1 VKVFRQLRQHRI
13 LRYAGYA
20 CAIVIALLAAAVV
33 VSLTIDL
40 GPSVRAIAER
50 RGSEYLE
57 RPLHIGSLSIHVL
70 TGRVIVDDLTIDGL
84 HKGDRPFFTAKRI
97 AVSIDWL
104 PALARRPDI
113 TISGVEMTNWQMLV
127 EKWDNAHNF
136 PRFTRDDNRPKKD
149 RGFTVTMR
157 WLRAYR
163 GQFAFEDHEAP
174 WSIVCPNLDITMG
187 NLPRYGG
194 TATFHGGTVTIQD
207 YVPMWANMKAQFVL
221 DGPRVHLERVDLES
235 DGAKS
240 VATGDVDLAN
250 WPNQIYRVESRVN
263 FPRMREIFWKNES
276 WRLEGDGDFSGTFSL
291 FKGGRRDLAGTFR
304 SAALGFNDYRFPAL
318 NGSLRWTQSSFDV
331 WDAGSKFYGGDAKF
345 TYSIK
350 PLGAKTRPT
359 ARFDTTLT
367 GVDLAQFTDFEQ
379 LAGQRFAGSADSR
392 NTLEWPLGKFSEHRG
407 EGRLVVNPPP
417 GNELGLRP
425 FESLRV
431 VPSSVEGRQ
440 AQAERSPEV
449 SLALSVSKA
458 ELIPL
463 PAHLPISGE
472 VNYQY
477 GPDDVTFDGGRFTTE
492 RTNVTFNGSTA
503 YGDRSR
509 FRFHVTSSDWQE
521 SDQLLAGIMTDF
533 GSPAHAV
540 EFGGRGE
547 FDGVMTGAFRHPRVE
562 GDFTGEGLRAFDTVW
577 GAGTGR
583 IVVENSYVDV
593 TNGLVRLGDSEIH
606 ADGRFSLG
614 YPRDDGGQEMDAR
627 FRAVRRDLDG
637 LRHAFKIDDYP
648 VSGLLSGDF
657 HLAGQYERPVGFG
670 AMTIDQGV
678 AYGEP
683 FSKATA
689 AVRFD
694 GSGARLDNLTIAK
707 GSGTISGA
715 AFVGW
720 DSTYSFTANGD
731 RIPADQI
738 AFLQYPNA
746 VFTGV
751 AAFTAN
757 GRGTFDAPRND
768 FTFNV
773 DDVYVNDQSVGHV
786 TGTLAMRTR
795 TLGGTIDIVH
805 GTGVAEGRL
814 TVHGTG
820 QIALT
825 PQAEGQITLRFDD
838 SSLDP
843 YVRLYEPRLSPYIS
857 AVVSGS
863 IRIGGELANFDRL
876 VVDMT
881 VDSLEMQLFDQRI
894 TNAGPLRLSL
904 DNREIKFD
912 QVQLA
917 GDNTQLRVGGG
928 VNLKTERIA
937 VEASG
942 DANLGL
948 LQGIASNLRGSGRAA
963 LRAAINGELRRP
975 QFSGTATIT
984 DGRIRHFSMPAALD
998 AINGT
1003 ITFDAGG
1010 VRLDVVTATMGEG
1023 RIQFGGRI
1031 GFDGYTP
1038 SDLNITARG
1047 EAIHLRYPEGVRSIV
1062 DTDLA
1067 VTGTIKSP
1075 TLGGTVTVRSAVW
1088 TRRIDAP
1095 GSIFDLAS
1103 RRSSSGGG
1111 AVSGETPPTVPL
1123 KYDVQVI
1130 VPSTLRVDTNLVRL
1144 VANADLNLR
1153 GTYDRP
1159 VLFGRA
1165 EIERGEV
1172 IFEGQRYRIT
1182 RGSIDFTNPNRIEP
1196 FFDVE
1201 AETNVR
1207 AVGQTYRVTVG
1218 AAGTAEQLRP
1228 TVSSD
1233 PYLPTADV
1241 LSLLF
1246 GDVSRRSS
1254 RSDIAPEL
1262 RALQNPT
1269 QAQTDILAAR
1279 ATQAITA
1286 PISSEVGKVVE
1297 QTFGVDTFQLMP
1309 SFLDAYSS
1317 QTSRLNPTARI
1328 TIGKRI
1334 SDRVYLTYS
1343 RSLGTTINDQIV
1355 LLEIEQNDRLSW
1367 ILSRNEDS
1375 QTYAV
1380 ELRVRHTF

>member
-1 VKVFRQLRQHRI
+1 MI
-13 LRYAGYA
+13 
-20 CAIVIALLAAAVV
+20 IALLAAAVV

-40 GPSVRAIAER
+40 GPSVRGLAER

-57 RPLHIGSLSIHVL
+57 RPIHIGSLSIHVL
-70 TGRVIVDDLTIDGL
+70 TGRVIVENLAIDGL
-84 HKGDRPFFTAKRI
+84 HDGDRPFFTAKRI
-97 AVSIDWL
+97 AVALDWL
-104 PALARRPDI
+104 PALARKPDI
-113 TISGVEMTNWQMLV
+113 TISGVEMTDWQMLI
-127 EKWDNAHNF
+127 EKWENAHNF

-163 GQFAFEDHEAP
+163 GRFAFEDHESP

-187 NLPRYGG
+187 NLPQYRG

-221 DGPRVHLERVDLES
+221 DGPRVHLERIDLES

-240 VATGDVDLAN
+240 VARGDVDFAN
-250 WPNQIYRVESRVN
+250 WPNQIYHVESRVS
-263 FPRMREIFWKNES
+263 FPRMREIFWRNES
-276 WRLEGDGDFSGTFSL
+276 WRLAGDGDFSGTFAL

-304 SAALGFNDYRFPAL
+304 SAALGFNDYQFPSL
-318 NGSLRWTQSSFDV
+318 YGSLRWTQSSFDI
-331 WDAGSKFYGGDAKF
+331 WDAGSEFHAGNAKF

-359 ARFDTTLT
+359 ARFDTALT
-367 GVDLAQFTDFEQ
+367 AVDLAQITDFEQ
-379 LAGQRFAGSADSR
+379 LSGQRFAGSADWQ
-392 NTLEWPLGKFSEHRG
+392 NTLEWPLGKFTEHRG
-407 EGRLVVNPPP
+407 EGRLVVSPPP
-417 GNELGLRP
+417 TSALGLRP
-425 FESLRV
+425 FESPRV
-431 VPSSVEGRQ
+431 VPGSVEGRR
-440 AQAERSPEV
+440 AQAERSDEAALVGEGPAGDGFGP
-449 SLALSVSKA
+449 LAP
-458 ELIPL
+458 IPL

-472 VNYQY
+472 VSYRY
-477 GPDDVTFDGGRFTTE
+477 GPDDVAFDNGRFTTE
-492 RTNVTFNGSTA
+492 RTNVTFGGSTA

-509 FRFHVTSSDWQE
+509 IRFHVTSADWQE

-533 GSPAHAV
+533 GSPARPV
-540 EFGGRGE
+540 TFGGRGE

-562 GDFTGEGLRAFDTVW
+562 GDFTGGDLRAFDTNW
-577 GAGTGR
+577 GAGSGH
-583 IVVENSYVDV
+583 IVVENGYVDV
-593 TNGLVRLGDSEIH
+593 TNGLVRRGDSEIH
-606 ADGRFSLG
+606 ADGRFALG
-614 YPRDDGGQEMDAR
+614 YPRDDGGEEVNAR
-627 FRAVRRDLDG
+627 FRAVRRDLDS

-657 HLAGQYERPVGFG
+657 HLAGRYERPVGFG

-694 GSGARLDNLTIAK
+694 GSGARIDNMTIAK
-707 GSGTISGA
+707 GSGAVTGA

-720 DSTYSFTANGD
+720 DSTYSFTAKGD

-738 AFLQYPNA
+738 ALLQYPNT

-768 FTFNV
+768 ITFNV
-773 DDVYVNDQSVGHV
+773 DDVYVNELSVGQV
-786 TGTLAMRTR
+786 SGSLALRTR
-795 TLGGTIDIVH
+795 TLGGTFDIVH

-825 PQAEGQITLRFDD
+825 PQADAQITLRFDD

-843 YVRLYEPRLSPYIS
+843 YVRLYEPRLSQYIS
-857 AVVSGS
+857 AVASGS
-863 IRIGGELANFDRL
+863 IRIVGSLADFSRL
-876 VVDMT
+876 LVETT

-894 TNAGPLRLSL
+894 ANAGPLRLSL
-904 DNREIKFD
+904 DKGQISFD
-912 QVQLA
+912 QVQLT
-917 GDNTQLRVGGG
+917 GVNTQLRVAGG
-928 VNLKTERIA
+928 VNLKTDRIS
-937 VEASG
+937 VQASG
-942 DANLGL
+942 DADLGL
-948 LQGIASNLRGSGRAA
+948 LQGIDNNLRGSGRAA
-963 LRAAINGELRRP
+963 LRAAINGPLRLP
-975 QFSGTATIT
+975 EFSGTATVA

-998 AINGT
+998 AINGA

-1010 VRLDVVTATMGEG
+1010 VRLDNMTARMGEG

-1038 SDLNITARG
+1038 SDLNVAARG
-1047 EAIHLRYPEGVRSIV
+1047 EGIHLRYPEGVRSIV

-1067 VTGTIKSP
+1067 VTGNVRSP
-1075 TLGGTVTVRSAVW
+1075 TLGGTITVRSAVW

-1095 GSIFDLAS
+1095 GSLFDLAS
-1103 RRSSSGGG
+1103 RRSSGGG
-1111 AVSGETPPTVPL
+1111 TVSGETPPTVPL

-1144 VANADLNLR
+1144 LANADLNLR

-1196 FFDVE
+1196 FFDIE

-1207 AVGQTYRVTVG
+1207 VPGQTYRVTVG

-1228 TVSSD
+1228 TVTSD

-1241 LSLLF
+1241 LALLF
-1246 GDVSRRSS
+1246 GDVSRRST
-1254 RSDIAPEL
+1254 RNDIAPEL

-1297 QTFGVDTFQLMP
+1297 QTFGVDTFQLTP
-1309 SFLDAYSS
+1309 SFIDSYST
-1317 QTSRLNPTARI
+1317 QTSRVNPTARL

-1334 SDRVYLTYS
+1334 SDRVYLTFS
-1343 RSLGTTINDQIV
+1343 RSLGTTLSDQIL

-1367 ILSRNEDS
+1367 ILSRNEDA
-1375 QTYAV
+1375 QTYAL
-1380 ELRVRHTF
+1380 EFRVRHTF

>member
-1 VKVFRQLRQHRI
+1 MKVFDSRESERAQRASEKRRGRGLAALMKRFRQHKV

-20 CAIVIALLAAAVV
+20 CAMIIALLAAAVV

-40 GPSVRAIAER
+40 GPSVRGLAER

-57 RPLHIGSLSIHVL
+57 RPIHIGSLSIHVL
-70 TGRVIVDDLTIDGL
+70 TGRVIVENLAIDGV
-84 HKGDRPFFTAKRI
+84 HQGDRPFFTAKRI
-97 AVSIDWL
+97 AVALDWL
-104 PALARRPDI
+104 PALARKPDI
-113 TISGVEMTNWQMLV
+113 TISGVEMTDWQMLV
-127 EKWDNAHNF
+127 EKWENAHNF
-136 PRFTRDDNRPKKD
+136 PRFTRDDNRPKKA

-163 GQFAFEDHEAP
+163 GQFAFEDHESP

-187 NLPRYGG
+187 NVPQYRG

-207 YVPMWANMKAQFVL
+207 YVPMWASMKAQFVL
-221 DGPRVHLERVDLES
+221 DGARVHLERVDLES

-240 VATGDVDLAN
+240 VARGDVDLAN
-250 WPNQIYRVESRVN
+250 WPNQIYQVESRVN
-263 FPRMREIFWKNES
+263 FPRMRQIFWKNES
-276 WRLEGDGDFSGTFSL
+276 WRLAGDGEFNGSFAL

-304 SAALGFNDYRFPAL
+304 SAALGFNDYQFPSL
-318 NGSLRWTQSSFDV
+318 YGSLRWTQSSFDV
-331 WDAGSKFYGGDAKF
+331 WDAGSKFHGGDAKF
-345 TYSIK
+345 TYTIK
-350 PLGAKTRPT
+350 PLGAKTRPA

-367 GVDLAQFTDFEQ
+367 GVDLAEFTDFEQ
-379 LAGQRFAGSADSR
+379 LAGQRFAGSADWQ
-392 NTLEWPLGKFSEHRG
+392 NTLEWPLGKFTEHRG
-407 EGRLVVNPPP
+407 EGRLVVSPPQGFAP
-417 GNELGLRP
+417 AVNARDDWGP
-425 FESLRV
+425 FA
-431 VPSSVEGRQ
+431 P
-440 AQAERSPEV
+440 
-449 SLALSVSKA
+449 
-458 ELIPL
+458 IPL

-472 VNYQY
+472 VTYRY
-477 GPDDVTFDGGRFTTE
+477 GPDDVAFDDGRFTTE
-492 RTNVTFNGSTA
+492 RTNVTFGGSTA

-509 FRFHVTSSDWQE
+509 IRFHVTSADWQE

-533 GSPAHAV
+533 GSPAHPV
-540 EFGGRGE
+540 TFGGRGE
-547 FDGVMTGAFRHPRVE
+547 FHGVMTGAFRHPRVE

-577 GAGTGR
+577 GAGNGH

-593 TNGLVRLGDSEIH
+593 ANGLVRLGDSEIH

-614 YPRDDGGQEMDAR
+614 YPRDDGGEEMNAR
-627 FRAVRRDLDG
+627 FRAVRRDLDS
-637 LRHAFKIDDYP
+637 LRHAFKIDDYA

-670 AMTIDQGV
+670 AMTIDRGF

-694 GSGARLDNLTIAK
+694 GSGARLDSMTIAK
-707 GSGTISGA
+707 GSGAVTGA

-720 DSTYSFTANGD
+720 DSTYSFTAKGD

-768 FTFNV
+768 ITFSV
-773 DDVYVNDQSVGHV
+773 DDVYVNEQSVGQV
-786 TGTLAMRTR
+786 TGTLALRTR

-825 PQAEGQITLRFDD
+825 PQGEAQITLRFDD

-843 YVRLYEPRLSPYIS
+843 YVRLYEPRLSQYIS
-857 AVVSGS
+857 AVASGS
-863 IRIGGELANFDRL
+863 IRIVGALADFNRL
-876 VVDMT
+876 LVETT

-894 TNAGPLRLSL
+894 ANAGPLRLSL
-904 DNREIKFD
+904 DKGEIKFD
-912 QVQLA
+912 QVQLT
-917 GDNTQLRVGGG
+917 GVNTQLRVAGG
-928 VNLKTERIA
+928 VDLNTERIA
-937 VEASG
+937 VQASG
-942 DANLGL
+942 DADLGL
-948 LQGIASNLRGSGRAA
+948 LQGVDNNLRGSGRAA
-963 LRAAINGELRRP
+963 LRAAINGQLRRP
-975 QFSGTATIT
+975 EFSGTATIA
-984 DGRIRHFSMPAALD
+984 DGRIRHFSMPASLD
-998 AINGT
+998 AINGAV
-1003 ITFDAGG
+1003 TFDAGG
-1010 VRLDVVTATMGEG
+1010 VRLDNVTAAMGEG

-1031 GFDGYTP
+1031 GFDGYAP

-1047 EAIHLRYPEGVRSIV
+1047 EGIHLRYPEGVRSIV

-1067 VTGTIKSP
+1067 VTGNVRAP

-1103 RRSSSGGG
+1103 RRSPSGGG
-1111 AVSGETPPTVPL
+1111 TVSGETPPTVPL

-1144 VANADLNLR
+1144 LANADLNLR

-1159 VLFGRA
+1159 ALFGRA
-1165 EIERGEV
+1165 EIERGEL

-1207 AVGQTYRVTVG
+1207 LPGQTYRVTVG

-1233 PYLPTADV
+1233 PWLPTADV
-1241 LSLLF
+1241 LALLF
-1246 GDVSRRSS
+1246 GDVSRRST

-1297 QTFGVDTFQLMP
+1297 QTFGVDTFQLTP
-1309 SFLDAYSS
+1309 SFIDSYGT
-1317 QTSRLNPTARI
+1317 QTSRVNPTARL

-1334 SDRVYLTYS
+1334 SDRVYLTFS
-1343 RSLGTTINDQIV
+1343 RSLGTTLSDQIL

-1367 ILSRNEDS
+1367 ILSRNEDA
-1375 QTYAV
+1375 QTYAL
-1380 ELRVRHTF
+1380 EFRVRHTF